1 MRKFVALFMVVAMVV
16 ASALVFTGCT
26 TSGVTA
32 STKPAESVKA
42 ADSSK
47 PADTAAPA
55 TGKDGIEPSTPG
67 TFPLVK
73 ETVTLKAFAPLDA
86 HTKDYATNEF
96 TKFYEQKTNVHI
108 EWETCPNDA
117 GTLREKRNLLLAGG
131 DYPDIFFG
139 TGITKDEE
147 MIYGPQG
154 VFIPLNS
161 YIEKYGFEIKKMLQE
176 VSIVQSAITT
186 SDGNIYTLPQV
197 NDCYHCTMSQKMWI
211 NSAWLKKLNLKMPT
225 TTQEF
230 EDVLMAFKTKDPNGN
245 GKADEIP
252 LSGCIPSWHTF
263 IDGYLTCAF
272 IYTDGDESTARLSVT
287 DDGKVETVVNK
298 PQFKDA
304 LAYMNKLYSEGLID
318 PAAYTQ
324 KDTQL
329 LQTGESNPELL
340 GAVTAGWFGCF
351 TSLEGT
357 NFKDY
362 EALPPLKGP
371 NGVQTCANYQYQIIG
386 TGQFAISPTC
396 KNPAVAFAWADG
408 LYSLDAALRYIECGR
423 EGYEWRAGSASDID
437 VRGRQAKWVRIGDTQ
452 YAETQNVHYYQVGPS
467 YRSKEYRESWAVPQ
481 DPNDPKGYELKLHLA
496 TKQYEPF
503 IQNIKNVFPPLYF
516 NKDVVNERTQ
526 LNTTLKTYINEN
538 IAAFI
543 TGQKKIS
550 TDWDSYVSELDSM
563 GMPRLL
569 ELSQQAYDAVYKK

>member
-1 MRKFVALFMVVAMVV
+1 MRKFVALFLVLVLTV
-16 ASALVFTGCT
+16 ASVPAFTGCS
-26 TSGVTA
+26 TSSAG
-32 STKPAESVKA
+32 
-42 ADSSK
+42 
-47 PADTAAPA
+47 APA
-55 TGKDGIEPSTPG
+55 SAQPAGSAKSAATPAPASGNNGIEPSAPG

-73 ETVTLKAFAPLDA
+73 DTVTLKVFAPLDA

-96 TKFYEQKTNVHI
+96 TKFYEQKTNVHA
-108 EWETCPNDA
+108 EWETCPRDA
-117 GTLREKRNLLLAGG
+117 ATLREKRNLLLAGG

-139 TGITKDEE
+139 ADITKDEE

-154 VFIPLNS
+154 VFIPLNAL
-161 YIEKYGFEIKKMLQE
+161 IDKYGFEIKKMFQE
-176 VSIVQSAITT
+176 VTFVRDAITT

-211 NSAWLKKLNLKMPT
+211 NSTWLKKLNLKLPA

-230 EDVLMAFKTKDPNGN
+230 EDVLKAFKTKDPNGN

-263 IDGYLTCAF
+263 LDGYLTCAF
-272 IYTDGDESTARLSVT
+272 IYTDGDENTARLYVT
-287 DDGKVETVVNK
+287 GDGKVETVVNK
-298 PQFKDA
+298 PEFKDA
-304 LAYMNKLYSEGLID
+304 MTYINKLYSEGLID

-329 LQTGESNPELL
+329 LQTGESSPELL
-340 GAVTAGWFGCF
+340 GAVPAGWFGCF

-362 EALPPLKGP
+362 DVLLPLKGP
-371 NGVQTCANYQYQIIG
+371 KGVQTCANYQYQIIG
-386 TGQFAISPTC
+386 TGAFAISPVC
-396 KNPAVAFAWADG
+396 KNPAVALAWADG
-408 LYSLDAALRYIECGR
+408 LYSLDSALRYIECGR
-423 EGYEWRAGSASDID
+423 EGQEWRAGTASDID

-452 YAETQNVHYYQVGPS
+452 YAETQNVHYYQCGPS

-496 TKQYEPF
+496 TELCKPYLQD
-503 IQNIKNVFPPLYF
+503 IKNVFPPLYID
-516 NKDVVNERTQ
+516 KDLVNERTQ
-526 LNTTLKTYINEN
+526 LNTTLKTYINES

-543 TGQKKIS
+543 TGQKKIG
-550 TDWDSYVSELDSM
+550 TDWDSYVSELDSL

-569 ELSQQAYDAVYKK
+569 EISQQAYDAVYKK